1 MRHPNPIVNA
11 VAPVIETVFIG
22 TLWVML
28 SPIHVANL
36 ILRLMGRQGSA

>member
-11 VAPVIETVFIG
+11 VAPVIEAVFIG

-28 SPIHVANL
+28 SPIHVVNFT
-36 ILRLMGRQGSA
+36 LRLMGR